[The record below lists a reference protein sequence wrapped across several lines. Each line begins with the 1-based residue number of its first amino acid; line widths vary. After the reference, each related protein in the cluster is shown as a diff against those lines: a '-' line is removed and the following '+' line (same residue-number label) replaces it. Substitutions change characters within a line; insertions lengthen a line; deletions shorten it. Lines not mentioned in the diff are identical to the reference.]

1 MTDQSGFLLIL
12 ALAVVTTAVITALFL
27 RPEWFGLGDDNPEE
41 GERNGR

>member
-27 RPEWFGLGDDNPEE
+27 RPEWFGLGDDYNPEE
-41 GERNGR
+41 VKKHD